1 MREEV
6 RPPAAVTLYTVK
18 EAADQLRMSRATLYR
33 LVKDGKVP
41 HRRIKGVGVSF
52 TPDDLATI
60 LDDAHR
66 PAVA

>member
-1 MREEV
+1 MTEEI
-6 RPPAAVTLYTVK
+6 RPTTVLYTVS
-18 EAADQLRMSRATLYR
+18 EAAGQLRMSRATLYR

-52 TPDDLATI
+52 TPEDIAAI
-60 LDDAHR
+60 LEDAYR